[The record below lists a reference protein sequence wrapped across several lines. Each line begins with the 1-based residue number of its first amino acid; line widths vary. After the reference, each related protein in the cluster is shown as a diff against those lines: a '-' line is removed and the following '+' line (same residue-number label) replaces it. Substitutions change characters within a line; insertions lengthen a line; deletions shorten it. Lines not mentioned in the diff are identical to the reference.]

1 MVGRDAAGR
10 RTLQDLV
17 NLAWPVVLSRL
28 GIMTMGLTDAI
39 VVGNFASQEL
49 AFHALGWA
57 PTSIIVTT
65 AVGLMFGVQVMT
77 ARLLGEGRRSETG
90 AVFRRGVS
98 YALQIGFASMI
109 GMILIGPWALRHM
122 GLAEGLGEGASW
134 PLIVFSLSM
143 PAYLVSVAAQF
154 FLEAMG
160 HPKAGMWAIWVAN
173 GINLALNLLLVPD
186 LLGLGFDGAFASA
199 WATFFARGSL
209 AVFLVWWIVRL
220 PEAGALGIF
229 AKPPRDL
236 PAEREQ
242 RRIGYGGGSSYFVEV
257 GAFAAMTFF
266 AGRLGALE
274 TTAWTIALNVSAIVF
289 MVPLGL
295 SAATAVL
302 VGRAYG
308 ARDGS
313 EVLRSGFT
321 GMALVAAITAVT
333 GLLVWPFAAQVV
345 SIYNREPEVLAIAAG
360 AVALTALFYI
370 PDAIQVVAASANRAA
385 GDIWWP
391 TIMHVVSYG
400 LIMTPLGWLL
410 SHQFGINGLVWAVII
425 ASLVSAVLLTGR
437 LWRVTWRLVRGWAT
451 DPASR

>member
-1 MVGRDAAGR
+1 MVGRGGPGT
-10 RTLQDLV
+10 RTLAELV

-39 VVGNFASQEL
+39 VVGNFASEEL

-77 ARLLGEGRRSETG
+77 ARLLGEGRRQDTG
-90 AVFRRGVS
+90 AVFRRGVT
-98 YALQIGFASMI
+98 YALQIGLVSMLA
-109 GMILIGPWALRHM
+109 MILVGPWLLQHL
-122 GLAEGLGEGASW
+122 GLADGLADGARW

-154 FLEAMG
+154 YLEAMN

-173 GINLALNLLLVPD
+173 GINLLLNLLLVPD
-186 LLGLGFDGAFASA
+186 TLGLGFDGAFASA
-199 WATFFARGSL
+199 WATFFARASL
-209 AVFLVWWIVRL
+209 AVFLIWWIVRL
-220 PEAGALGIF
+220 PDARALGVF
-229 AKPPRDL
+229 NKPQRDL

-257 GAFAAMTFF
+257 GAFAAMTVF

-274 TTAWTIALNVSAIVF
+274 TTAWTIALNISAIVF

-295 SAATAVL
+295 SSATAVL

-308 ARDGS
+308 ARNPA
-313 EVLRSGFT
+313 EVLRSGLI
-321 GMALVAAITAVT
+321 GMAVVAGLTAVI
-333 GLLVWPFAAQVV
+333 GLLVWPFAQQVV
-345 SIYNREPEVLAIAAG
+345 SIYNREAAVLAVAVG
-360 AVALTALFYI
+360 AVALTAAFYV

-391 TIMHVVSYG
+391 TGMHIVSYG
-400 LIMTPLGWLL
+400 LIMTPLGWVL
-410 SHQFGINGLVWAVII
+410 SQHMGIKGLVWAVIV

-437 LWRVTWRLVRGWAT
+437 FFRVTGRLSRAWRE
-451 DPASR
+451 